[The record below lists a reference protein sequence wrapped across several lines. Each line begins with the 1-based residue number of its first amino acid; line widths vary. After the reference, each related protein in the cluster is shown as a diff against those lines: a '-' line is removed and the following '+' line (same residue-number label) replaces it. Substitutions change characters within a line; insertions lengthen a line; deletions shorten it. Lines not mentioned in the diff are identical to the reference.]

1 MTFFEELGDGLAD
14 IGNIIGDHFLR
25 IVGALIILVIGWWL
39 GRLVRNLIDRPAVG
53 TFFDKVYLGQ
63 PIREIGYQAQSLV
76 ATLVSGLVMLA
87 ALTLAAEAT
96 NVQPVEE
103 SMTVLTR
110 FLPRLIG
117 AVVILVLAVAFG
129 RWFSRLLDPYAE
141 ARSFPWLPRIARWL
155 FYVIGGRGALSLAG
169 FGDETGLLIVG
180 IGTSILVI
188 FTIAWGVGG
197 IARGRAWWEARQ
209 LRTE

>member
-1 MTFFEELGDGLAD
+1 MNFFEELGDGLGD
-14 IGNIIGDHFLR
+14 IGTIVGDHFLR
-25 IVGALIILVIGWWL
+25 IVGALVILVIGWWL
-39 GRLVRNLIDRPAVG
+39 ARLLSRLIDRPAVG
-53 TFFDKVYLGQ
+53 TLFDKVYLGQ
-63 PIREIGYQAQSLV
+63 PIRESGYEAPHLL

-96 NVQPVEE
+96 NVQQVEE

-180 IGTSILVI
+180 IGISILVI

-197 IARGRAWWEARQ
+197 IARGRAWWNARE
-209 LRTE
+209 LRTD